1 MNPKQPQT
9 QTSAKTKTDAQ
20 RQPNGNKRSPG
31 TGKPGLVGG
40 RPKTGGGSGKKP
52 GPAAPPRQPWSA
64 REIALDVLTRVETE
78 HAYSNLLLNQALLK
92 HKPDK
97 ADAGLATELVYGTI
111 QRRNTIDYFLDR
123 FVAKGVKKLEPW
135 VRNLLRLSLYQL
147 HYLDRVPEHAA
158 VHEAVNIA
166 KRRGHAGISGM
177 VNGVLRNVI
186 RRKEELTVPVS
197 LEPVA
202 RIALEHS
209 HPEWLVAD
217 WVRRFGAETAEK
229 ICRANNEPPSASVRV
244 NTMKLTREEL
254 LGRLREAGC
263 EARPSDVSPAGIVV
277 ESGGNMALTPW
288 YVNGELS
295 VQDESSMLVAEAAH
309 PEPGMQ
315 VLDCCAAPGGKTS
328 HMAELMNDRGR
339 ILACDIH
346 EHKRELIAAQAE
358 RLSLRCVETKTIDA
372 RNLPE
377 ALAGTAFDRI
387 LLDAPCSG
395 LGVIRRKPDI
405 KWAKSPGDVAGI
417 AGLQYELLSGVSSL
431 LAPGGVLVYST
442 CTVAEEENEQVVMR
456 FLQEHPEFALSRPP
470 QSLQDRLPADS
481 VAPGGTI
488 TVLPH
493 QFGSDG
499 FFIAVLRKRS

>member
-1 MNPKQPQT
+1 
-9 QTSAKTKTDAQ
+9 
-20 RQPNGNKRSPG
+20 
-31 TGKPGLVGG
+31 
-40 RPKTGGGSGKKP
+40 
-52 GPAAPPRQPWSA
+52 
-64 REIALDVLTRVETE
+64 
-78 HAYSNLLLNQALLK
+78 
-92 HKPDK
+92 
-97 ADAGLATELVYGTI
+97 
-111 QRRNTIDYFLDR
+111 
-123 FVAKGVKKLEPW
+123 
-135 VRNLLRLSLYQL
+135 
-147 HYLDRVPEHAA
+147 
-158 VHEAVNIA
+158 
-166 KRRGHAGISGM
+166 
-177 VNGVLRNVI
+177 
-186 RRKEELTVPVS
+186 
-197 LEPVA
+197 
-202 RIALEHS
+202 
-209 HPEWLVAD
+209 
-217 WVRRFGAETAEK
+217 
-229 ICRANNEPPSASVRV
+229 
-244 NTMKLTREEL
+244 
-254 LGRLREAGC
+254 
-263 EARPSDVSPAGIVV
+263 
-277 ESGGNMALTPW
+277 
-288 YVNGELS
+288 
-295 VQDESSMLVAEAAH
+295 
-309 PEPGMQ
+309 MQ

-470 QSLQDRLPADS
+470 QSLQDRLPPDS